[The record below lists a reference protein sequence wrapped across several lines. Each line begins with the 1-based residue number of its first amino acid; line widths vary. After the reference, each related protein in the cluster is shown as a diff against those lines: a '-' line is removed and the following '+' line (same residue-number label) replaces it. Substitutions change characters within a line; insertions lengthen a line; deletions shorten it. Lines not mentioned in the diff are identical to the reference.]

1 MSSSGRQPD
10 QLGVTLLGLTAH
22 WVEIRQWDV
31 STEGILDET
40 AAKDKIEKTG
50 LGTF

>member
-22 WVEIRQWDV
+22 WVEIQQWDV
-31 STEGILDET
+31 STEGILVG
-40 AAKDKIEKTG
+40 AAKDKIEETG
-50 LGTF
+50 LRTF